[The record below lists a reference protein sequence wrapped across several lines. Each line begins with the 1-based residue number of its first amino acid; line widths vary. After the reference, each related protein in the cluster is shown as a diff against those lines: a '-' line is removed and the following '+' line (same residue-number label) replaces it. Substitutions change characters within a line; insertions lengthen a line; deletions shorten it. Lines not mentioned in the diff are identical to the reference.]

1 MTAAALAGCVAPTPP
16 GSPPD
21 APSFAFTVAQVDSA
35 RDATEPSILVDPLHE
50 ALFISALSGLLPPRV
65 GGGQSYLWRSTDA
78 GATWAQVSLGLGDR
92 HNRNAA
98 PGGGDTDLALAT
110 DGTLYL
116 VDQWIGSQSVSVST
130 DGGESWLSFQ
140 PVTTVPLVDR
150 PWIEAD
156 GEGALYEVVHTFA
169 PGVWVSKSLDRGRT
183 WLQQVK
189 ASDDAAAPSPLAIGE
204 DGAVYFTV
212 AAEGALKLLASR
224 DGGLTFS
231 STVIASGLQLTD
243 VLGLYTGTTILSP
256 VAIDEAGGLH
266 VAYSV
271 PTEEGWRVFYA
282 FSRDQGRTWSPSVP
296 VSPPNATAIFP
307 WLDAGAAGAVDLA
320 WLGTD
325 ALGAP
330 DELDAVWDVR
340 FAQTLD
346 YGTRWA
352 TTVAVPDIH
361 RGSICT
367 RGPGCRDSG
376 ADRSLGDF
384 FELQVDGAG
393 VAHLAFAATEGV
405 EGAGARIFYARQTS
419 GPRVA

>member
-1 MTAAALAGCVAPTPP
+1 M
-16 GSPPD
+16 
-21 APSFAFTVAQVDSA
+21 
-35 RDATEPSILVDPLHE
+35 
-50 ALFISALSGLLPPRV
+50 
-65 GGGQSYLWRSTDA
+65 
-78 GATWAQVSLGLGDR
+78 
-92 HNRNAA
+92 
-98 PGGGDTDLALAT
+98 AT

-212 AAEGALKLLASR
+212 ATEGALKLLASR

-231 STVIASGLQLTD
+231 STVIADGLQLTD
-243 VLGLYTGTTILSP
+243 VLGLYTLTTLLSP

-271 PTEEGWRVFYA
+271 PTEDGQRVFYA
-282 FSRDQGRTWSPSVP
+282 FSRDQGRTWSPSAP

-320 WLGTD
+320 WLGTN
-325 ALGAP
+325 AVGAP
-330 DELDAVWDVR
+330 DELDAMWDVR

-352 TTVAVPDIH
+352 TAVAVSDIH

-405 EGAGARIFYARQTS
+405 EGAGARIFYAHQTS
-419 GPRVA
+419 GPRVG